1 MQLQVDASQTL
12 SAGNSSEQIGYADAK
27 DAFQRNTKWW
37 TVFTTFEL
45 SDFNPSPLWI
55 SKKTGISVEEVVEA
69 LEGLAVLGHLKKENG
84 SFYPI
89 EGKQFANFDF
99 TGKTKT
105 EIIDEHAVISQQILN
120 EMHAN
125 TTVAFD
131 HRFIAGN
138 EQILAELYSDIKAAF
153 DKAFQKSQANKSAN
167 NAIYNI
173 TFTGVDVIKGHD
185 SKGKGQ

>member
-1 MQLQVDASQTL
+1 MQPDTHASQTL
-12 SAGNSSEQIGYADAK
+12 SAGNSSEQIGYAEAK

-45 SDFNPSPLWI
+45 NDFNPSPLWI
-55 SKKTGISVEEVVEA
+55 SRKTGVSVEEVVEA
-69 LEGLAVLGHLKKENG
+69 LEGLAVLGHLRKENG
-84 SFYPI
+84 SFFPI
-89 EGKQFANFDF
+89 PGKQFANFDW
-99 TGKTKT
+99 TGKTKA

-120 EMHAN
+120 DMHPK

-138 EQILAELYSDIKAAF
+138 DKILNELYADIRAAF
-153 DKAFQKSQANKSAN
+153 DRAFQKSQENKSAN

-173 TFTGVDVIKGHD
+173 TFTGVDVIKAHD
-185 SKGKGQ
+185 TKGREQ